1 MNSSVV
7 EHSEEVESLTPEA
20 LDFRDDGDWP
30 SRSSLPA
37 PASKSSALV
46 DVGCCPDFCGLVLA
60 LPLPDEPKNPNQPD
74 LMAIVI
80 LNIWHFLN

>member
-30 SRSSLPA
+30 SRSSLPPA
-37 PASKSSALV
+37 PPASKSSALV
-46 DVGCCPDFCGLVLA
+46 VVVGCCPDFCGLVLA

-74 LMAIVI
+74 LQMAIVI
-80 LNIWHFLN
+80 